1 VANDDAGEKTE
12 SPTPRR
18 RQEARE
24 QGQVARSTD
33 LTAAIVLL
41 SGLVLLNI
49 FGPSVFQ
56 RMLELIRE
64 GAAHD
69 DVRASAL
76 GVVVGR
82 SVLAGAMM
90 LGPLLLGLLL
100 VTAVGGLLQTGAMVS
115 TKLLAP
121 KFENLVPARG
131 LKRIFS
137 IDSVTR
143 LAMGLLKLLLVGG
156 VGYSSVAGRWDELLH
171 AGTLGVLG
179 ILHLGTEIVF
189 TLALRMALVLLILG
203 LLDYWF
209 QRWKLERS
217 IRMTKQE
224 VKDELKRMDGD
235 PLLRQRRRQM
245 QMKLAMQRLRVEV
258 PRADVIVTNP
268 TEYAVALQYDEAV
281 MAAPRVVAK
290 GRDFLA
296 LQIRLIATEHGI
308 PIVQRPPLARGL
320 YAAVEVGEDVPP
332 MYYRAIAEVLAYVYQ
347 LRGRMAT
354 A

>member
-1 VANDDAGEKTE
+1 VAQDDAGEKTE

-41 SGLVLLNI
+41 AGLVLLNV
-49 FGPSVFQ
+49 FGPNVFQ
-56 RMLELIRE
+56 RMLELVRE
-64 GAAHD
+64 TGAD
-69 DVRASAL
+69 GDVRADGL
-76 GVVVGR
+76 GIVVAR
-82 SVLAGAMM
+82 SVLSGAIM
-90 LGPLLLGLLL
+90 LAPFLVALL
-100 VTAVGGLLQTGAMVS
+100 VITAAGGLLQTGAAFS
-115 TKLLAP
+115 SKLLAP
-121 KFENLVPARG
+121 KFENLEPTRG
-131 LKRIFS
+131 LKRVFS

-143 LAMGLLKLLLVGG
+143 LALGLLKLLLVGA
-156 VGYSSVAGRWDELLH
+156 VGYSSVSGRWSELLN

-179 ILHLGTEIVF
+179 ILHLGSEIVF
-189 TLALRMALVLLILG
+189 TLALRMVLVLLILG
-203 LLDYWF
+203 LLDYFF
-209 QRWKLERS
+209 QRWKLERTL
-217 IRMTKQE
+217 RMTKQE

-245 QMKLAMQRLRVEV
+245 QMKLAMQRLRVDV

-268 TEYAVALQYDEAV
+268 TEYAVALQYDEAS

-290 GRDFLA
+290 GKDFLA
-296 LQIRLIATEHGI
+296 LQIRTIAAEHQI

-332 MYYRAIAEVLAYVYQ
+332 MYYRAVAEVLAYIYQ
-347 LRGRMAT
+347 LRGRVAT